1 MVTSILPLR
10 LQDVTLRRGGKTI
23 LDGVSLELGTTG
35 LTVVMGPNGA
45 GKTTLLR
52 VMHGLI
58 RPTHGTVKWD
68 CPEVEAR
75 TRQAFVF
82 QTPIML
88 RRSVLQN
95 LAFPLR
101 LRGVSKAGSVSAA
114 HDWLE
119 RAGLTAASNIPAG
132 SLSGG
137 EKQKLALARALVVR
151 PEVLF
156 LDEPTSNLDGRSTR
170 EIEAILTQ
178 VRESGTRIVMAT
190 HDKGQAKRLASDVL
204 FLHHGRLLAATPAEV
219 FFRRAP
225 GREADAYLKGE
236 IVE

>member
-1 MVTSILPLR
+1 MTSILPLR
-10 LQDVTLRRGGKTI
+10 LRDVTLRRDGKAI

-35 LTVVMGPNGA
+35 FTVVMGPNGA

-68 CPEVEAR
+68 CPVVEAR

-114 HDWLE
+114 HEWLE
-119 RAGLTAASNIPAG
+119 RAGLMAASNISAG

-190 HDKGQAKRLASDVL
+190 HDKGQAQRLASDVL
-204 FLHHGRLLAATPAEV
+204 FLHHGRLLAAVPAEA
-219 FFRRAP
+219 FFERAP
-225 GREADAYLKGE
+225 VREADAYLKGE

>member
-1 MVTSILPLR
+1 MVDTILPLM
-10 LQDVTLRRGGKTI
+10 LKNVTVRRGGRAI
-23 LDGVSLELGTTG
+23 LDGVSLELGATG
-35 LTVVMGPNGA
+35 FTVVMGPNGA

-52 VMHGLI
+52 LMHGLI
-58 RPTHGTVKWD
+58 RPSSGSVQWRV
-68 CPEVEAR
+68 PEIEAR

-88 RRSVLQN
+88 RRTVLQN
-95 LAFPLR
+95 LAYPLR
-101 LRGVSKAGSVSAA
+101 LRGVSKAQATTAA
-114 HDWLE
+114 EEWLD
-119 RAGLTAASNIPAG
+119 RAGLAAASSIAAA

-170 EIEAILTQ
+170 EIEAILTH

-204 FLHHGRLLAATPAEV
+204 FLHHGRLLAAAAAKAFFKRTPV
-219 FFRRAP
+219 
-225 GREADAYLKGE
+225 REAEAYLKGE